1 MVPDRYEGER
11 RMARARRGW
20 TLAKDSWKVLRA
32 DRSLAIFPIL
42 SFIAS
47 TAAVVIVVIP
57 GVLGADAANKD
68 WIVLP
73 FLLVAYY
80 LVTFATVYFN
90 VALAGATVQ
99 SMDGKDTTLADG
111 MAIARER
118 RGIIAKWAL
127 LQTLV
132 GVIVNVLENLLGD
145 SVGSVVAAI
154 VGSVLNAA
162 WAIATF
168 FVVPVL
174 ALEGLTPGDALK
186 RSGSL
191 IKARWG
197 EGLVGSG
204 SIGLAIFFVAVIPV
218 VGLFYVGASLTDV
231 NYAAGVVVSMLGVL
245 VLIAAL
251 VIGSSLGIIFRVALF
266 RFATT
271 EQAPPGFADADLT
284 HAFRPRGGRR

>member
-1 MVPDRYEGER
+1 
-11 RMARARRGW
+11 MARARRGW
-20 TLAKDSWKVLRA
+20 TLAKDSWKVLRE

-42 SFIAS
+42 SFFAS
-47 TAAVVIVVIP
+47 IAVVILVVVP
-57 GVLGADAANKD
+57 GAIGSEVADQD
-68 WIVLP
+68 WIILP

-90 VALAGATVQ
+90 VALAGAAVQ
-99 SMDGKDTTLADG
+99 SLEGKDTTLADG

-127 LQTLV
+127 LQTFV
-132 GVIVNVLENLLGD
+132 GVVINVLENLLGD
-145 SVGSVVAAI
+145 TVGSIVATI

-186 RSGSL
+186 RSGSI

-218 VGLFYVGASLTDV
+218 VGLYYVGGSLLGV
-231 NYAAGVVVSMLGVL
+231 SYAAGVVVLIVATA

-251 VIGSSLGIIFRVALF
+251 VTGSALGIIFRVALF

-271 EQAPPGFADADLT
+271 EQTAAGFADADLAG
-284 HAFRPRGGRR
+284 AFQPRGRRR